1 MEKFNKCTVCNSE
14 IVEKIIL
21 LENIPVHCN
30 LMWESKDGAI
40 NAPKGDLDLV
50 YCKNCNHVFNKAFD
64 PSLMEYTQAYE
75 NSLHF
80 SPKFQEYADSLASH
94 LVERYN
100 LRNKTIIDIGCGKG
114 DFLKQICK
122 LGKNKGYG
130 FDPSYE
136 PEEEGKDNSNVNFVL
151 DFYSDKYSN
160 YKADLITCRHVLEHI
175 QFPIDFIKNVRK
187 SIGNNNTAVFF
198 EVPNVNYTIEDFGI
212 WDLIYE
218 HCSYF
223 SSDSLSYLFSN
234 CGFGIEKVDKY
245 FNGQFLGIETL
256 PLTTNS
262 NFNVDELNK
271 RKFSNLA
278 EQFSEKFKL
287 KLNDWSNKIKNLNKE
302 GKKIV
307 VWGGGSKG
315 VTFMNML
322 NNENPIEY
330 VVDINPRKEG
340 MFAAGTGQKYV
351 MPSFLENYKPDAVV
365 IMNSIYES
373 EIKATLQS
381 FDINA
386 EILIA

>member
-1 MEKFNKCTVCNSE
+1 LNNIKCTVCNSE
-14 IVEKIIL
+14 EINQIIKIKA
-21 LENIPVHCN
+21 IPVHCN
-30 LMWESKDGAI
+30 LMWESKEEAI
-40 NAPKGDLDLV
+40 SAPKGDLDLV
-50 YCKNCNHVFNKAFD
+50 YCGNCNHVFNRSFEPA
-64 PSLMEYTQAYE
+64 LMEYTQSYE

-80 SPKFQEYADSLASH
+80 SPKFQEYADFLAKH
-94 LVERYN
+94 LVEEYKLN
-100 LRNKTIIDIGCGKG
+100 NKTIIDIGCGKG
-114 DFLKQICK
+114 DFLKQICSIS
-122 LGKNKGYG
+122 NSRGYG

-136 PEEEGKDNSNVNFVL
+136 PTDGDDENKNINFVF
-151 DFYSDKYSN
+151 DFYSDKYEN

-175 QFPIDFIKNVRK
+175 QYPTGFIANIRK
-187 SIGNNNTAVFF
+187 SIGQNNSAVFF

-223 SSDSLSYLFSN
+223 SSDSLTYLFAN
-234 CGFGIEKVDKY
+234 QGFEVKRIDKY
-245 FNGQFLGIETL
+245 FNDQFLGIEIL
-256 PLTTNS
+256 PITTNS
-262 NFNVDELNK
+262 IFNVDELNK

-278 EQFSEKFKL
+278 EQFSEKFKV
-287 KLNDWSNKIKNLNKE
+287 KLNDWSSKIKSLKSE

-351 MPSFLENYKPDAVV
+351 MPEFLKDYKPNAVI
-365 IMNSIYES
+365 IMNAIYKD
-373 EIKATLQS
+373 EIKVTLSQYG
-381 FDINA
+381 INA
-386 EILIA
+386 EILVA